1 MGNRPIEVADIVRT
15 HEAEYVASRGGLIP
29 LSELRVLRAIRTCRT
44 DALGGHV
51 DRCDGCGHMAISY
64 NSCRNRHCPKCQ
76 SAARV
81 KWMKERE
88 SELLPIP
95 YFHIVFTLPR
105 EIAALARWNPKV
117 VYDLLFKVSA
127 ETLRQVAAD
136 PEHLGA
142 QVGILSVLHTWGQ
155 NLQHHPHVHCIVSGG
170 GLSCDGESWVST
182 RPDFFAPVKVLGRLF
197 RGKFLSRLKAA
208 HKAGKLRLGGALQA
222 LLCGKTFADYLR
234 PLYAKEWVVYSK
246 RPFGSPSRVLKYL
259 ARYTHRVAISNG
271 RLVKLEHGH
280 VYFTW
285 RDYAHGGKTRVMPL
299 PVVEFLRRFL
309 IHVLPK
315 GFVRIRHYGFLA
327 NRHRREKLN
336 RCRQLLNA
344 PVAESTTST
353 AGESVEARVGAPCP
367 SCGKGIMAILWYF
380 DPGERPC
387 KPVAIDSS

>member
-1 MGNRPIEVADIVRT
+1 
-15 HEAEYVASRGGLIP
+15 
-29 LSELRVLRAIRTCRT
+29 
-44 DALGGHV
+44 
-51 DRCDGCGHMAISY
+51 MAISY

-76 SAARV
+76 AAARA

-105 EIAALARWNPKV
+105 EIAALARGNPKV

-170 GLSCDGESWVST
+170 GLSCDGKGWVST

-208 HKAGKLRLGGALQA
+208 HKAGKLRLGSALQA
-222 LLCGKTFADYLR
+222 LQCGKSFADYLR
-234 PLYAKEWVVYSK
+234 PLYSKDWVVYSK

-271 RLVKLEHGH
+271 RLIKLKQGR

-285 RDYAHGGKTRVMPL
+285 KDYAHGAKRKVMSL
-299 PVVEFLRRFL
+299 TAVEFLRRFL

-327 NRHRREKLN
+327 NRHRQEKLA
-336 RCRQLLNA
+336 RCRQLLNVQSSDHPHSPSDELA
-344 PVAESTTST
+344 DTG
-353 AGESVEARVGAPCP
+353 AGTPCP
-367 SCGKGIMAILWYF
+367 SCGDGIMAILWRF
-380 DPGERPC
+380 EPGDHPRELIP
-387 KPVAIDSS
+387 IDSS

>member
-1 MGNRPIEVADIVRT
+1 
-15 HEAEYVASRGGLIP
+15 
-29 LSELRVLRAIRTCRT
+29 
-44 DALGGHV
+44 
-51 DRCDGCGHMAISY
+51 
-64 NSCRNRHCPKCQ
+64 
-76 SAARV
+76 
-81 KWMKERE
+81 MK
-88 SELLPIP
+88 I
-95 YFHIVFTLPR
+95 
-105 EIAALARWNPKV
+105 
-117 VYDLLFKVSA
+117 
-127 ETLRQVAAD
+127 
-136 PEHLGA
+136 
-142 QVGILSVLHTWGQ
+142 
-155 NLQHHPHVHCIVSGG
+155 
-170 GLSCDGESWVST
+170 
-182 RPDFFAPVKVLGRLF
+182 LGRLF

-208 HKAGKLRLGGALQA
+208 HEAGKLRLDGTLAP
-222 LLCGKTFADYLR
+222 LCRREDFAGYLR
-234 PLYAKEWVVYSK
+234 PLYARDWFVYSK

-327 NRHRREKLN
+327 NRHRQEKLN

-367 SCGKGIMAILWYF
+367 SCGKGIMAILWHF